1 MSKGSK
7 FRPVQNQQA
16 FDDNFDSIF
25 NTVSAENYWQKY
37 IAELASKEPG
47 RVFSEQEH
55 NSFVKAYADS
65 KKTNA

>member
-1 MSKGSK
+1 VSKGSK

-25 NTVSAENYWQKY
+25 NTVSAENSWQKY
-37 IAELASKEPG
+37 IAELSIKEPG